1 MYITYYV
8 QEDQCVALQTVIEM
22 VTWRSVAAEVSRG
35 PTMIPR
41 CRYLCH
47 LYGDHVCDPRVPFRR
62 RYPLRNC
69 IRHSASS
76 RRPCAAPNAVNPRHN
91 GAFRCLIRYSGS
103 PASTCWRDVSF
114 SGRHRRHPTAVAA
127 PWLLLPVAFSCAL
140 CACFGTRPWPANRDD
155 VVII

>member
-127 PWLLLPVAFSCAL
+127 PWLLLPVAFSCVL